1 MSNPRRT
8 YDPNSSLWI
17 TPVALAVPPI
27 LLGLRAL
34 YLNEMPSVLAT
45 HPRPSLS
52 GEPGPYSFYVL
63 LGLVI
68 SFLVLSVWGSININ
82 LVILENKIEN
92 HANNYVLI
100 PLALMIILFL
110 IVCSYWWVGSDPA
123 NLMKLSALSIALSVT
138 ALITS
143 QTQVNT
149 Q

>member
-1 MSNPRRT
+1 MSNPTRT
-8 YDPNSSLWI
+8 YDPNSPLWI

-45 HPRPSLS
+45 HPRLPLS
-52 GEPGPYSFYVL
+52 GEPGPYSLHVL
-63 LGLVI
+63 LGLVL
-68 SFLVLSVWGSININ
+68 SFVFLLIFGSVYAN
-82 LVILENKIEN
+82 LVINENKIEN

-100 PLALMIILFL
+100 PLFLMIVLFL
-110 IVCSYWWVGSDPA
+110 IVCAYWWVGSDPA
-123 NLMKLSALSIALSVT
+123 NLMKLSALSIAVSVT

-149 Q
+149 R